1 MICIRD
7 FCLWC
12 RVANTHH
19 VIVGELWGVETCE
32 ATEVTPSQTRL
43 RDETSY
49 VAKIPGLGMDAAE
62 FKLMSRK
69 SYRAVTWESG
79 GIWARKRWVLKQE
92 KAKKKV

>member
-1 MICIRD
+1 MICTRD

-32 ATEVTPSQTRL
+32 ATEVTMSQESL

-49 VAKIPGLGMDAAE
+49 VAQTPGLGMDAAE
-62 FKLMSRK
+62 FKVMSRNTGLLPQNLGREREG
-69 SYRAVTWESG
+69 YGQGRDG
-79 GIWARKRWVLKQE
+79 F
-92 KAKKKV
+92 